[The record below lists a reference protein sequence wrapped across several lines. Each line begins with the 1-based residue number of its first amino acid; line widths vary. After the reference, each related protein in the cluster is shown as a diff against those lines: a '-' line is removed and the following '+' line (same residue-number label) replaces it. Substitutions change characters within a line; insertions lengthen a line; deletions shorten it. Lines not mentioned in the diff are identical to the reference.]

1 MSISLLC
8 FVAAFA
14 LAVYALIDARGRGIL
29 NWAVAL
35 VTLGLLYPYL
45 PRS

>member
-14 LAVYALIDARGRGIL
+14 LAVYALIESRGQGIL
-29 NWAVAL
+29 TWAVAL

-45 PRS
+45 PK